1 LQREQPWVLADEMRL
16 GLHGVVR
23 RVWAPRG
30 IKVRQRR
37 QIEYRWA
44 YLAIA
49 VDPVEGSLHWTWLAN
64 MRKETLAPV
73 LGAWSQAGIKAVV
86 WDSAGSHKAK
96 LVRAV
101 GVPLVYLPPYSPELN
116 PAERVIEAIR
126 AQVEGRVWASLE
138 DKCERAEAFLRELAA
153 EPLRVLRLAGW
164 DWIQN
169 ACQLLPSI
177 IGP

>member
-1 LQREQPWVLADEMRL
+1 MRL
-16 GLHGVVR
+16 GLHGQVR

-49 VDPVEGSLHWTWLAN
+49 VDPIQGQLRWAWLVN
-64 MRKETLAPV
+64 MRKESLAPV
-73 LGAWSQAGIKAVV
+73 LASWGQEGIEAVV
-86 WDSAGSHKAK
+86 WDSAGSHKAN

-116 PAERVIEAIR
+116 PAERVIEAVR

-138 DKCERAEAFLRELAA
+138 DKCQRAETFLRELAA
-153 EPLRVLRLAGW
+153 EPQRVLSLAGW
-164 DWIQN
+164 DWIQS
-169 ACQLLPSI
+169 ACQLLPNN
-177 IGP
+177 IGH

>member
-1 LQREQPWVLADEMRL
+1 VLADEMRL

-37 QIEYRWA
+37 QIEYRWV

-49 VDPVEGSLHWTWLAN
+49 VDGVKGQLRWRWLAN
-64 MRKETLAPV
+64 MRKETLVPV
-73 LGAWSQAGIKAVV
+73 LAAWGQAGVKAVV

-138 DKCERAEAFLRELAA
+138 EKCQRAEAFLRELAA
-153 EPLRVLRLAGW
+153 EPLRVLSLAGW
-164 DWIQN
+164 DWIQD
-169 ACQLLPSI
+169 ACQLLPDNL
-177 IGP
+177 GH